1 MIPSSMRIAVL
12 VPCFNEEAAVATV
25 VADFRKALPLAEIFV
40 YDNNS
45 SDRTMVVARDAGAEG
60 RSERRQGKGHVVRRM
75 FADVDA
81 DIYVLVDGD
90 ATYDAPSAPGM
101 IDRLVNDH
109 LDMVVG
115 FRVAQ
120 SVAAYRPGHRTGNW
134 MLTSFLSTVFGHA
147 FKDILSGYRVF
158 SRRFVKSFP

>member
-1 MIPSSMRIAVL
+1 MIPTSMRIAVL

-25 VADFRKALPLAEIFV
+25 IADFRKALPAADIFV

-45 SDRTMVVARDAGAEG
+45 SDRTVAVARDAGATV

-75 FADVDA
+75 FADIDA

-90 ATYDAPSAPGM
+90 ATYHAPSAPLMVQKLCDDG
-101 IDRLVNDH
+101 

-115 FRVAQ
+115 LRVDE
-120 SVAAYRPGHRTGNW
+120 VEAAYRRGH
-134 MLTSFLSTVFGHA
+134 
-147 FKDILSGYRVF
+147 
-158 SRRFVKSFP
+158 